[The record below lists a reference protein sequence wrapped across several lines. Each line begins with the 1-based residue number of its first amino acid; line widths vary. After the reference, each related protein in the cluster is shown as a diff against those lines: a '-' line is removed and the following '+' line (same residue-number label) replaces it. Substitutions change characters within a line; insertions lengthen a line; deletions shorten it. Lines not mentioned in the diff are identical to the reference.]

1 MFISSLKLFDI
12 SSQPL
17 SSSILFLDILCT
29 LDMAALTLAMEAEEQ
44 VMCGVEVEDIRFKKQ
59 FGVASK
65 VGERLFYAIISI

>member
-1 MFISSLKLFDI
+1 M
-12 SSQPL
+12 
-17 SSSILFLDILCT
+17 
-29 LDMAALTLAMEAEEQ
+29 AMEAEEQ